1 MPSGPIICQASRAT
15 GQQGA
20 PIADGHGTARGGAAA
35 GARAGEGGAAVCAA
49 PKQLSTFPTVEFQSR
64 SDWSFGD
71 RDWYSRCLIFS
82 DHLQACLSDSVI
94 KIFG

>member
-1 MPSGPIICQASRAT
+1 MAT

-49 PKQLSTFPTVEFQSR
+49 PKQLSTFPTLLLLLAVVVFVALR
-64 SDWSFGD
+64 VVF
-71 RDWYSRCLIFS
+71 C
-82 DHLQACLSDSVI
+82 
-94 KIFG
+94 